1 MRFYTQSERN
11 SLSTVDE
18 VIAFEQIQSEQT
30 ALFNAWIESNSSLL
44 SFLQGNV
51 TTPFKDSS
59 MLLKN
64 ALLLDFK
71 RYTAHF
77 LPPFEPR
84 EDDFWGA
91 LTDYISYFCVVDAAA
106 VKTTL
111 PFISSQVSRQN
122 DLEFSLNVT
131 SPDSFNQAI
140 HAFLAPKKI
149 SAYSLFPKE
158 WEVLRI
164 QFVEQSLRLI
174 QNPHCSP
181 TSAGFILSK
190 LRSIDLPEA
199 VKQSVNDAWN
209 GFQKGQ
215 LNIQK
220 NEPKK
225 LKISRPLMVR
235 LVLGALGILSCVFLF
250 NWVFSVEDAVL
261 SITPNSSLTY
271 FTPRERIYIDTTLR
285 SEKPIRSTVLS
296 SSSSNGVNYQIRQA
310 FVNKKAEVLYTSLT
324 NGLNDHYYNPKPL
337 GDSTN
342 NNTLEGTTSLAEFN
356 GKSTIK
362 CKNSSDYDV
371 LIIAFN
377 ELTGSPVY
385 STLIRSGATQTYQLT
400 KGSQVLFLPGKQFS
414 GSNKIPF
421 NVWDYNFD
429 QAIQQVYT
437 FSGGLSFAVV
447 FRGDWGEE
455 FSFTNPYQ
463 CFKQN
468 P

>member
-11 SLSTVDE
+11 ALSTLDE

-51 TTPFKDSS
+51 TATFKDSS

-64 ALLLDFK
+64 ALLPDFK

-77 LPPFEPR
+77 LPAFEPR

-91 LTDYISYFCVVDAAA
+91 LTDYMSYFCVVDAAA

-111 PFISSQVSRQN
+111 PFISSQVTRQN
-122 DLEFSLNVT
+122 DFEFSLNVT

-140 HAFLAPKKI
+140 HAFLAPEKI
-149 SAYSLFPKE
+149 SAYSMFPKE

-174 QNPHCSP
+174 QNTHCSA

-190 LRSIDLPEA
+190 LKSIELPEA
-199 VKQSVNDAWN
+199 VKQSVNEAWN
-209 GFQKGQ
+209 GFKKGQ

-220 NEPKK
+220 KEPKK
-225 LKISRPLMVR
+225 LKISRPLIVR
-235 LVLGALGILSCVFLF
+235 LALGAVGILSCFFLF
-250 NWVFSVEDAVL
+250 NWVFSVEEAVL
-261 SITPNSSLTY
+261 AVTPNSSLTY

-285 SEKPIRSTVLS
+285 SGKPIRSTVLLS
-296 SSSSNGVNYQIRQA
+296 SSSSGVNYQIRQA
-310 FVNKKAEVLYTSLT
+310 FVNKKAEALYTSLT

-337 GDSTN
+337 GDSTTD
-342 NNTLEGTTSLAEFN
+342 NTVEGTTSLAEFN

-362 CKNSSDYDV
+362 CKNSSAYDV

-385 STLIRSGATQTYQLT
+385 STLIRTGATQTCQLT
-400 KGSQVLFLPGKQFS
+400 KGSHVLFLPGKQFS

-437 FSGGLSFAVV
+437 FNGGLSFAVV

>member
-11 SLSTVDE
+11 SLSTLDE

-64 ALLLDFK
+64 ALLPDFK

-77 LPPFEPR
+77 LPEFQPR

-91 LTDYISYFCVVDAAA
+91 LTDYISYFCVVDATA

-111 PFISSQVSRQN
+111 PFISSQVTRQN

-140 HAFLAPKKI
+140 HAFFATGKI
-149 SAYSLFPKE
+149 SAYSMFPKE

-174 QNPHCSP
+174 QNTHCSP

-190 LRSIDLPEA
+190 LRLIELPEE
-199 VKQSVNDAWN
+199 VKQSVNEAWN

-220 NEPKK
+220 KEQKK

-235 LVLGALGILSCVFLF
+235 LALGAVGILSCFFLF
-250 NWVFSVEDAVL
+250 NWVFSVEEAVL
-261 SITPNSSLTY
+261 AVTPNSSLTY

-285 SEKPIRSTVLS
+285 SGKPIRSTVLLS
-296 SSSSNGVNYQIRQA
+296 SSSSGVNYQIRQA
-310 FVNKKAEVLYTSLT
+310 FVNKKAEALYTSLT

-337 GDSTN
+337 GDSTTD
-342 NNTLEGTTSLAEFN
+342 NTVEGTTSLAEFN

-362 CKNSSDYDV
+362 CKNSSAYDV
-371 LIIAFN
+371 LIIAFS
-377 ELTGSPVY
+377 ELTESPVY

-437 FSGGLSFAVV
+437 FNGGLSFAVV